1 MNIAIIAGRLA
12 SDPVLRTTNNNTP
25 VCNIRVIT
33 NVVWY
38 DAQGVKQTRVDGHDV
53 VVWNRQATATAQYRR
68 KGDWVCVVGSIQQ
81 RQFAGK
87 CQYAGTKQDVVDG
100 NGQLLQV
107 NRYSTEIVADR
118 VEFVGNKAA
127 ANAYATAA
135 AAVAAAPGAPVAPA
149 APAANP
155 AQTVVGDT
163 NAAPVQ
169 NPLFP
174 TGV

>member
-25 VCNIRVIT
+25 VCNLRVIT
-33 NVVWY
+33 NEVWY
-38 DAQGVKQTRVDGHDV
+38 DSQGVKQTEATGHDV

-68 KGDWVCVVGSIQQ
+68 KGDWVCVVGRTQE

-100 NGQLLQV
+100 NGQLLMI
-107 NRYSTEIVADR
+107 NRYSKEIVADR

-127 ANAYATAA
+127 ANAYADAA
-135 AAVAAAPGAPVAPA
+135 ATALTQTAPMPAAAPA
-149 APAANP
+149 APAA
-155 AQTVVGDT
+155 ATTVVGPG